1 MHIADS
7 HSNSSSDNRCLILDR
22 LPIEIRYLI
31 YDQLM
36 YEDMFIDDEAY
47 HTVEIRRVHAKSYP
61 LTSLRYTSRQTY
73 HEIYSWYTMNRR
85 WVTHKGDKFFVTDH
99 AYNTIYYIEWTHISD
114 SMNYFGK
121 QYSDYERSLEIW
133 RRLMYPPRGSECP
146 QITNLAIDIEF
157 YKTDDSPIDDASF
170 EWFVSNLLFRAQV
183 LHNDVYGVG
192 LLEFLPILPF
202 AESLSLGTVV
212 LIVSPGE
219 GVGELPESLEDAERR
234 EGWKAIWKRLWLDM
248 LNSEREEKGLEWIK
262 GDAFKWP
269 DLKFI
274 LRQENE

>member
-1 MHIADS
+1 
-7 HSNSSSDNRCLILDR
+7 
-22 LPIEIRYLI
+22 
-31 YDQLM
+31 
-36 YEDMFIDDEAY
+36 
-47 HTVEIRRVHAKSYP
+47 
-61 LTSLRYTSRQTY
+61 
-73 HEIYSWYTMNRR
+73 
-85 WVTHKGDKFFVTDH
+85 
-99 AYNTIYYIEWTHISD
+99 
-114 SMNYFGK
+114 
-121 QYSDYERSLEIW
+121 
-133 RRLMYPPRGSECP
+133 MYPPRGSECP